1 MQESIASCSS
11 AGIFQQVSTG
21 TETPKPKGVCLRV
34 CFRVGISGKKNPTRS
49 GALQVL
55 SYA

>member
-1 MQESIASCSS
+1 MLSCTARHSS

-21 TETPKPKGVCLRV
+21 TETPKPKGVCLRM
-34 CFRVGISGKKNPTRS
+34 CFRVGILGKKNPTRS